1 MKTLLIW
8 CLFLGCFSLSAQ
20 QKDYFILFKDKP
32 TTDFTMNNPSA
43 FLSERA
49 INRRTVQKI
58 SVISQDLPVS
68 KIYVEEVNKITRV
81 RYSSKWLNGVLVRAT
96 NAQLN
101 LIKSKPFF
109 AGLLWSGDLKNAAL
123 ANEALAK
130 KSKFEE
136 TAIADFGLSD
146 IQNKMLGIDKMHEA
160 GFLGEGVLVGIFDSG
175 FQNAQNLDIF
185 KSLYS
190 DNRLLTT
197 WDFVSDEL
205 SVVNDHNHGTSVLS
219 VLAANQSGTFVG
231 AVPKATFAL
240 FRTEDVFSET
250 RIEEL
255 YWLLAAER
263 ADSLGVDV
271 INSSLG
277 YYSFDNPAQNYEI
290 SDLDGNTTLITK
302 AADWAASKGII
313 VVTSAG
319 NEGRNSWRKI
329 TAPADADSV
338 IAVGAVSSNE
348 EYVAFSSIGPSADGR
363 VKPEV
368 VAMGLSTT
376 VGRTNNS
383 VGSSSGTSFSSPL
396 IAGLATGIKQAY
408 PTLSAMKIRE
418 LIIKS
423 GSQYENPDEFLGH
436 GIPNF
441 ARVKELAE
449 FEQVVQNSGETLFIY
464 PNPVSGEKS
473 LKAIITDPEFT
484 PPLKIKIFD
493 SLGRKIQEVE
503 SQNLTFA
510 LLTEIDNLPNGSY
523 FLSVEDANKSI
534 SKRFIKK

>member
-1 MKTLLIW
+1 MRILLVW

-32 TTDFTMNNPSA
+32 ASDFTVDKPAA

-49 INRRTVQKI
+49 INRRIVQKI
-58 SVISQDLPVS
+58 DVTSQDLPVS
-68 KIYVEEVNKITRV
+68 KIYVEEINKITPV
-81 RYSSKWLNGVLVRAT
+81 RYTSKWLNGVLIKAT
-96 NAQLN
+96 DAQLN
-101 LIKSKPFF
+101 LIQSKSFF
-109 AGLLWSGDLKNAAL
+109 EDLLWSGDLKNTAF

-136 TAIADFGLSD
+136 TTTADFGLSD

-190 DNRLLTT
+190 DNRLLAT
-197 WDFVSDEL
+197 WDFVSDEP
-205 SVVNDHNHGTSVLS
+205 SVINDHSHGTNVLS
-219 VLAANQSGTFVG
+219 VLAANQHGTFVG
-231 AVPKATFAL
+231 AVPRAAFAL

-255 YWLLAAER
+255 YWLLAAEK

-277 YYSFDNPAQNYEI
+277 YYSFDNPTQNYEI

-319 NEGRNSWRKI
+319 NEGRNSWRRI

-338 IAVGAVSSNE
+338 IAVGAV
-348 EYVAFSSIGPSADGR
+348 
-363 VKPEV
+363 
-368 VAMGLSTT
+368 T
-376 VGRTNNS
+376 
-383 VGSSSGTSFSSPL
+383 
-396 IAGLATGIKQAY
+396 
-408 PTLSAMKIRE
+408 
-418 LIIKS
+418 
-423 GSQYENPDEFLGH
+423 
-436 GIPNF
+436 
-441 ARVKELAE
+441 AR
-449 FEQVVQNSGETLFIY
+449 
-464 PNPVSGEKS
+464 
-473 LKAIITDPEFT
+473 
-484 PPLKIKIFD
+484 
-493 SLGRKIQEVE
+493 
-503 SQNLTFA
+503 
-510 LLTEIDNLPNGSY
+510 
-523 FLSVEDANKSI
+523 
-534 SKRFIKK
+534 

>member
-146 IQNKMLGIDKMHEA
+146 IQNKMLGINKMHEA